1 MQQTNKL
8 THVISNYFFGFS
20 NLISLQ
26 SQFCQ
31 TRYLHK
37 SFCISCNLHINF
49 SKSLVKSI
57 NLHSIVFAMTMTK
70 TKRIIGWWCVVLQC
84 RYHEMRYNF
93 HEIFL
98 YRVSGWYR
106 SYEVSLHCNIP
117 IFFLDICTHSFL
129 QCIIQPMYTVYS
141 FI

>member
-1 MQQTNKL
+1 MQQTNNQQFQIILLDL
-8 THVISNYFFGFS
+8 T
-20 NLISLQ
+20 Q
-26 SQFCQ
+26 MK
-31 TRYLHK
+31 YLHK
-37 SFCISCNLHINF
+37 SFCISYNLHINF
-49 SKSLVKSI
+49 SKRLVKSI
-57 NLHSIVFAMTMTK
+57 NLHSIVFAMTMAK

-106 SYEVSLHCNIP
+106 SYEVSYLYDIP

-129 QCIIQPMYTVYS
+129 QCISQPMYTVYS